1 MNDLQIFRN
10 AQFGQVRIIDQD
22 GEPWFVAKDVCDT
35 LELDNVTEAL
45 RGLDEDEKAEFS
57 IAEISSNGVEQ
68 GRKRIIINEHGLYSL
83 IFRSRKPEAKAFKRW
98 ITHEVIPSI
107 RKTGGYSLNPHAA
120 QLAECLQTM
129 AKMDIYP
136 DTMKGCF
143 MAEATSALSGKPIE
157 RYLPPVENKQDDWIT
172 PETIGKRLGGVPAI
186 TVGKRLKAIGLHGTL
201 DHERRYSVAVWNKS
215 KTSDKQVVSYRYN
228 PDVVIPALTSGNS

>member
-1 MNDLQIFRN
+1 MNDLQIFNN
-10 AQFGQVRIIDQD
+10 AQFGQVRIIDRS
-22 GEPWFVAKDVCDT
+22 GEPWFVAKDVC
-35 LELDNVTEAL
+35 EAL
-45 RGLDEDEKAEFS
+45 DLTDTSKTVSYLDDDEKGTT
-57 IAEISSNGVEQ
+57 SNRTLGGEQ
-68 GRKRIIINEHGLYSL
+68 EMLIINEPGLYSL

-107 RKTGGYSLNPHAA
+107 RKTGSYNLNPHAA

-201 DHERRYSVAVWNKS
+201 DHERRYSLAIWNKS
-215 KTSDKQVVSYRYN
+215 KSSDKQVVSYRYN
-228 PDVVIPALTSGNS
+228 PDVVIPALTRTSK

>member
-10 AQFGQVRIIDQD
+10 AQFGQVRIIDRS
-22 GEPWFVAKDVCDT
+22 GEPWFVAADVANSLDIQNIRQN
-35 LELDNVTEAL
+35 LSELD
-45 RGLDEDEKAEFS
+45 DDEKGVS
-57 IAEISSNGVEQ
+57 IIYTLGGNQEVA
-68 GRKRIIINEHGLYSL
+68 IINEPGLYSL
-83 IFRSRKPEAKAFKRW
+83 IFRSRKPEARTFKRW

-107 RKTGGYSLNPHAA
+107 RKTGGYNLNPHAA